1 MRGCSHR
8 WPSGHNASLTI
19 TAIPGQHGPAFASKL
34 LPAVMG
40 SMLDFAVGDRT
51 LRVYITG
58 DIVMHDDLR
67 QIPQRYPGVDI
78 ALLHLGGTRIAG
90 ILLATD
96 AEQGVQALRLI
107 APRVA
112 IPVHYDDY
120 TVFKSPLAD
129 FASAVKAAGLG
140 DRVHYLD
147 RGETYSFS
155 LASLR
160 PSTHPDAPLTPA
172 PG

>member
-1 MRGCSHR
+1 M
-8 WPSGHNASLTI
+8 
-19 TAIPGQHGPAFASKL
+19 
-34 LPAVMG
+34 
-40 SMLDFAVGDRT
+40 T

-58 DIVMHDDLR
+58 DTLIFDDLR

-90 ILLATD
+90 ILLTMD
-96 AEQGVQALRLI
+96 AEQGVRALRLI
-107 APRVA
+107 APRMA
-112 IPVHYDDY
+112 IPIHYDDY
-120 TVFKSPLAD
+120 TVFKSPLND
-129 FASAVKAAGLG
+129 FQRAVEAAGLQ

-147 RGETYSFS
+147 RGQTYSFS